1 MGKQALPPLPPGAPG
16 RPKNN
21 RYREQYGV
29 IVICRDEA
37 DQKRAY
43 DWLRRFRRPIR
54 VVTT

>member
-1 MGKQALPPLPPGAPG
+1 MGKKRLPPLPPGAPG
-16 RPKNN
+16 RPENS
-21 RYREQYGV
+21 RYREQYGI

-43 DWLRRFRRPIR
+43 EWLRRFRRPVR